1 VLSSICVETS
11 LREGFNTGY
20 DVAIISDATASGDKR
35 HYETTLE
42 RVRCQDYKIKYGVQ
56 AFEQFVDVFLKEVLE
71 KVNTALRIQ
80 INSIEL

>member
-1 VLSSICVETS
+1 MG
-11 LREGFNTGY
+11 R
-20 DVAIISDATASGDKR
+20 DVG
-35 HYETTLE
+35 
-42 RVRCQDYKIKYGVQ
+42 YKIKYDVP